1 MARTRGRVPSGAR
14 RQELSRRQA
23 RLVGLVG
30 FAGAAAL
37 PALLW
42 HRAFSLIASDFR
54 LELDYLVT
62 GWAGYGLIGLGL
74 LFMAPVVMSIGRRPD
89 SRFYPRARNAY
100 AAWGACLYLL
110 GVVLASQVAAVAHL
124 QQIP

>member
-1 MARTRGRVPSGAR
+1 MAGTQGRVPSGAR

-30 FAGAAAL
+30 FVGAATL
-37 PALLW
+37 PAVLW

-54 LELDYLVT
+54 LELGYLVT

-74 LFMAPVVMSIGRRPD
+74 LFMAPVVISIGRRPD
-89 SRFYPRARNAY
+89 SRFYPRARKAY
-100 AAWGACLYLL
+100 AAWGVCLYLL
-110 GVVLASQVAAVAHL
+110 GVVLASQVAAVAQL